1 MKRPPVPLA
10 HPLEERAG
18 VRDEAEAEL
27 IAVLSLGS
35 ALWSGLVPCVGGA
48 WDLLR
53 VRLRLQNW
61 KP

>member
-1 MKRPPVPLA
+1 MKRPSVPLA
-10 HPLEERAG
+10 HPLEEG
-18 VRDEAEAEL
+18 VGDEVEVEL
-27 IAVLSLGS
+27 IAVLSLRS

-53 VRLRLQNW
+53 VGLSLQNW